1 MSEQVND
8 VTPKKKRRT
17 KAEMEAARAA
27 GEAPAKRSTKKNTE
41 STQEPK
47 KPLKPEESVLIMAC
61 LEPEV
66 SKKAI
71 EAAKERGVEV
81 VVLEDR
87 VITDYLTSKTEDTNR
102 EAVGQFLENTSNR
115 LRTERNLVALY
126 AILTGGAKIEDADKY
141 VFTRTMITRK
151 TKLSHRQAADV
162 LMTLK
167 IFGMLE
173 FTKGDFEFKLI
184 FSRNAQRE
192 TIKTEI
198 VSMCKAMNGD
208 ILRYKKAVE
217 TDDSLTKEQKE
228 EMLKK
233 LQDAINETIE
243 Y

>member
-47 KPLKPEESVLIMAC
+47 KSLKPEESVLIMAC

-87 VITDYLTSKTEDTNR
+87 VITDYLTSKAEDTNR

-115 LRTERNLVALY
+115 LRTEKNLVALY

-141 VFTRTMITRK
+141 VFTRTMITHK

-162 LMTLK
+162 LMALK

>member
-162 LMTLK
+162 LMALK

>member
-27 GEAPAKRSTKKNTE
+27 GEAPAKRSTKKNME

-173 FTKGDFEFKLI
+173 FTRGDFEFKLI

-217 TDDSLTKEQKE
+217 TDDSLTNEQKE

>member
-115 LRTERNLVALY
+115 LRTEKNLVALY
-126 AILTGGAKIEDADKY
+126 AILTGGAKIEDVDKY

-162 LMTLK
+162 LMALK

-233 LQDAINETIE
+233 LQDAVNETIE

>member
-41 STQEPK
+41 STQEHK

-162 LMTLK
+162 LMALK

-217 TDDSLTKEQKE
+217 TDDFLTKEQKE

-233 LQDAINETIE
+233 LQDAVNETIK

>member
-87 VITDYLTSKTEDTNR
+87 VITDYLTSKTEDANR

-173 FTKGDFEFKLI
+173 FTRGDFEFKLI

>member
-167 IFGMLE
+167 IFGMLD
-173 FTKGDFEFKLI
+173 FT
-184 FSRNAQRE
+184 R
-192 TIKTEI
+192 
-198 VSMCKAMNGD
+198 
-208 ILRYKKAVE
+208 
-217 TDDSLTKEQKE
+217 
-228 EMLKK
+228 
-233 LQDAINETIE
+233 
-243 Y
+243 